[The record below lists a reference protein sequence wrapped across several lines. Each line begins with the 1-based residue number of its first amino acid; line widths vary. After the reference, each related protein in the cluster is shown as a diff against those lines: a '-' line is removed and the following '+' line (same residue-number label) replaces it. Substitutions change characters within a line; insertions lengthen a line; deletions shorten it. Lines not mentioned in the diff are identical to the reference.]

1 MRNKSETGYSFNGA
15 KQKQERVEW
24 VLNPYDY
31 FRKYY
36 GLLESNGK
44 WAVVKPATRAEM
56 GEYIRVTEWL
66 DSRQTAVG
74 FLKLLSEK

>member
-24 VLNPYDY
+24 VLDPYTY
-31 FRKYY
+31 SPKY
-36 GLLESNGK
+36 GLLESNGE
-44 WAVVKPATRAEM
+44 WAVVESTPGAET
-56 GEYIRVTEWL
+56 GEYIRITEWL
-66 DSRQTAVG
+66 DSRQAAVG